1 MHLNKTP
8 RLHFPSLLT
17 FCISLSS
24 NTENPGSKHHSC
36 FTHFHFHVLSRI
48 EKYGVQKTAHKVVCL
63 QQISFASV
71 LGICVSICLETH
83 SWISLDSRS
92 SFYQNISTRH
102 ARVYVTGYMFHVLF
116 VCLFVLSDYCM
127 PWNKNFPAKSKVVCI
142 SKRNWAICLHLSAYL
157 NTQAGCNKV
166 KMDLFTPGR
175 VGPSF
180 LILHSLLLLDV
191 LSCQWDKT
199 EIDLMALWCCLVL
212 TWNQWDPRQL

>member
-116 VCLFVLSDYCM
+116 VCLFVLSESAC
-127 PWNKNFPAKSKVVCI
+127 PATLHAGWKNNLFLKGMAPTCQGQSGWAKGKKPAQGIFWYKQSIAHASSWTC
-142 SKRNWAICLHLSAYL
+142 A
-157 NTQAGCNKV
+157 
-166 KMDLFTPGR
+166 
-175 VGPSF
+175 
-180 LILHSLLLLDV
+180 
-191 LSCQWDKT
+191 
-199 EIDLMALWCCLVL
+199 
-212 TWNQWDPRQL
+212 

>member
-1 MHLNKTP
+1 MRASNRITP
-8 RLHFPSLLT
+8 RSRT
-17 FCISLSS
+17 ESLSLSKS
-24 NTENPGSKHHSC
+24 NVFSFFNRSVAKRKKKCG
-36 FTHFHFHVLSRI
+36 RI
-48 EKYGVQKTAHKVVCL
+48 IFPKQT
-63 QQISFASV
+63 SF
-71 LGICVSICLETH
+71 
-83 SWISLDSRS
+83 
-92 SFYQNISTRH
+92 
-102 ARVYVTGYMFHVLF
+102 LF

-166 KMDLFTPGR
+166 KMDLFTPGH